1 MQINNSWIDITEK
14 ENTEYMDFSVNT
26 NPLGVPELV
35 LQKLPE
41 IAAITEFYPDPDCN
55 RLRTMLADKY
65 DISKNY
71 ILCGNGADDLLYR
84 LVFALKPRKALI
96 IEPTFEEYNCA
107 LQLVGC
113 EVLHYQLRQN
123 NLFDLDE
130 KILTSLNLDIDVVFL
145 CNPNN
150 PTGRLAEPLVLNL
163 IIEKCSENDIIL
175 VVDECF
181 IEFIP
186 EWENRTVKQKA
197 ALSQN
202 LLVIDAFT
210 KTYALAGFRL
220 GYCISRNQKLMDNMR
235 VCGQEFGVS
244 IPAQFAGICAL
255 QDKVY
260 LEKTYSLLAVECE
273 WLSMRLNELG
283 LTVVPSQTNYLL
295 FCSSI
300 ADLREVLLDRGVKVR
315 DCSKFYGLG
324 KNYCRIAIRTHN
336 ENEKFVATLQDIFSL

>member
-1 MQINNSWIDITEK
+1 MQTNNSWIDITEK
-14 ENTEYMDFSVNT
+14 ANTGYMDFSVNT

-41 IAAITEFYPDPDCN
+41 MAAITEFYPDPDCN
-55 RLRTMLADKY
+55 RLRTLLAGKY
-65 DISKNY
+65 GISKNC
-71 ILCGNGADDLLYR
+71 ILCGSGADDLLYR
-84 LVFALKPRKALI
+84 LVFALKPGKALI
-96 IEPTFEEYNCA
+96 IEPAFEEYNRA
-107 LQLVGC
+107 LQLIGC
-113 EVLHYQLRQN
+113 EVLHYQLRQD

-130 KILTSLNLDIDVVFL
+130 EILAFLNSDIDIVFL

-150 PTGRLAEPLVLNL
+150 PTGRLAQPSVLNL
-163 IIEKCSENDIIL
+163 IIEKCSENGIIL

-186 EWENRTVKQKA
+186 EWKNRTVKQKA

-220 GYCISRNQKLMDNMR
+220 GYCISGNKKLMDNMR
-235 VCGQEFGVS
+235 AFGQEFGVS
-244 IPAQFAGICAL
+244 VPAQFAGICAL
-255 QDKVY
+255 QDKEY
-260 LEKTYSLLAVECE
+260 MEKTYSLLAVERE
-273 WLSMRLNELG
+273 WLSARLNELG

-295 FCSSI
+295 LCSST
-300 ADLREVLLDRGVKVR
+300 ADLREVLLERGIKVR

-324 KNYCRIAIRTHN
+324 RKYCRVAIRTHN
-336 ENEKFVATLQDIFSL
+336 ENEKFVAALSEQ

>member
-14 ENTEYMDFSVNT
+14 ANTEYMDFSVNT

-41 IAAITEFYPDPDCN
+41 IAAITKFYPDPDCN

-65 DISKNY
+65 NISKNY

-96 IEPTFEEYNCA
+96 IEPTFEEYNRA

-113 EVLHYQLRQN
+113 EVVHYQLRQN

-130 KILTSLNLDIDVVFL
+130 KILNSLNSDIDIVFL

-150 PTGRLAEPLVLNL
+150 PTGRLAEPSVLNL
-163 IIEKCSENDIIL
+163 IIEKCSRNDIML

-181 IEFIP
+181 MEFIP
-186 EWENRTVKQKA
+186 EWKNQTVKQKA

-220 GYCISRNQKLMDNMR
+220 GYCISGNQKLVDNMR
-235 VCGQEFGVS
+235 ACGQGFGVS

-255 QDKVY
+255 QDKEY
-260 LEKTYSLLAVECE
+260 LEKTYSLLAIERE
-273 WLSMRLNELG
+273 WLSARLNELG
-283 LTVVPSQTNYLL
+283 LTVVPSQTNYVL
-295 FCSSI
+295 FWSST

-315 DCSKFYGLG
+315 NCSKFYGLG
-324 KNYCRIAIRTHN
+324 KKYCRVAIRTHN
-336 ENEKFVATLQDIFSL
+336 ENEKFVATL